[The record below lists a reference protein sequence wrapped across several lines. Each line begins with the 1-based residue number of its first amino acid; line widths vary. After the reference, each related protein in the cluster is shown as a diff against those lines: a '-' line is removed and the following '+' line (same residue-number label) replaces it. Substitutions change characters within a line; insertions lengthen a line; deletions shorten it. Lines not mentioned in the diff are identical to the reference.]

1 MNLQHPRGLRFH
13 ARRDT
18 PQRKRGAGV
27 SQHKPGK
34 TYHYTSKGSFM
45 AKGLVAQI
53 RSVWAASHIFQ
64 PGRSRFQ
71 TKRDARDMLRVAG
84 IEATSA
90 RISERTPITSFRTFE
105 AYKAVGEDFARFAT
119 AKGVLNVRD
128 LRAEHARDFI
138 LAKLEGGAS
147 CNTIRTIAAALA
159 KLDTAMKSTP
169 KKMGIPPEVCLRP
182 GIEAVRTVFN
192 ANAPKLDIET
202 RAYVAP
208 VRLVDHVRNDVH
220 RLAARLQLVAG
231 FRVSEV
237 MGMNRASLLGE
248 AYDSVLMRPCGM
260 ISVKGKGGYRR
271 TQFVPLDDYKA
282 VQAHIASHGKL
293 TMTYR
298 PYLESLRRACAEAGE
313 TWSGSHALRHNHI
326 REFIALAATA
336 GTLNSSGIMR
346 EAMERVGHHRVSELS
361 TYCR

>member
-34 TYHYTSKGSFM
+34 TYHYTSKGRFM

-64 PGRSRFQ
+64 PGRSRFL
-71 TKRDARDMLRVAG
+71 TKRDARDMLRAAG
-84 IEATSA
+84 LGATSA
-90 RISERTPITSFRTFE
+90 RISEHTPITSFRTFE
-105 AYKAVGEDFARFAT
+105 AYKAVSADFARFA
-119 AKGVLNVRD
+119 ASKGVLNVRD
-128 LRAEHARDFI
+128 LRAEHARDFL
-138 LAKLEGGAS
+138 LAKLEVGAS

-169 KKMGIPPEVCLRP
+169 KRMGIPLEACLRP
-182 GIEAVRTVFN
+182 GIEAVRPVFN
-192 ANAPKLDIET
+192 ANAPKLDLET

-208 VRLVDHVRNDVH
+208 ARLVDHVRNDAH

-237 MGMNRASLLGE
+237 MGLNRASFIGE
-248 AYDSVLMRPCGM
+248 AYDTILMRPCGI

-282 VQAHIASHGKL
+282 VQAHIARHGKL
-293 TMTYR
+293 VIAYR
-298 PYLESLRRACAEAGE
+298 SYLASLRCACAEAGE
-313 TWSGSHALRHNHI
+313 AWNGSHALRHNHI
-326 REFIALAATA
+326 REFIALAATT
-336 GTLNSSGIMR
+336 GTLNSGGIMR
-346 EAMERVGHHRVSELS
+346 EAMERVGHHRVSELA